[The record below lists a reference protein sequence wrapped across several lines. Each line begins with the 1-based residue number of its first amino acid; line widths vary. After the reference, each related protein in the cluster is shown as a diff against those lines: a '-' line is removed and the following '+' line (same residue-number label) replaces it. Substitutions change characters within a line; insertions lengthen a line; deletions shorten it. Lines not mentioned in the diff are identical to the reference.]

1 MVTGNKSYESIHDL
15 PQSIPV
21 FPLPGALLLPNGQ
34 MPLNIFEPRY
44 IAMIDAVL
52 AGERIIGMVQ
62 PAFSTTQ
69 VHETTGLCRIGCAGR
84 LVSFSET
91 GDGRYL
97 ISLIGIAR
105 FSITRELETA
115 TPFRQVLVDW
125 TTYAHD
131 LHIDKSCELVDR
143 PTLLKTFK
151 SYLEANNLE
160 ADWESI
166 ESAQTEILVNA
177 LSMMSPYSAAEKQA
191 LLEADNLKVRAD
203 TLVAITEMSLARQ
216 NKDGNAVLQ

>member
-62 PAFSTTQ
+62 PAFSNTQ

-97 ISLIGIAR
+97 ISLIGVAR
-105 FSITRELETA
+105 FSITRELETT

-177 LSMMSPYSAAEKQA
+177 LSMMSPYSVAEKQA
-191 LLEADNLKVRAD
+191 LLEADNLKVRAY

>member
-62 PAFSTTQ
+62 PAFSNTQ
-69 VHETTGLCRIGCAGR
+69 VHETTGLCRIGCAGS

-97 ISLIGIAR
+97 ISLIGVAR
-105 FSITRELETA
+105 FSITRELETT

-177 LSMMSPYSAAEKQA
+177 LSMMSPYSVAEKQA

>member
-62 PAFSTTQ
+62 PAFSNTQ

-97 ISLIGIAR
+97 ISLIGVAR
-105 FSITRELETA
+105 FSITRELETT

-177 LSMMSPYSAAEKQA
+177 LSMMSPYSVAEKQA

-216 NKDGNAVLQ
+216 NKDGNALLQ